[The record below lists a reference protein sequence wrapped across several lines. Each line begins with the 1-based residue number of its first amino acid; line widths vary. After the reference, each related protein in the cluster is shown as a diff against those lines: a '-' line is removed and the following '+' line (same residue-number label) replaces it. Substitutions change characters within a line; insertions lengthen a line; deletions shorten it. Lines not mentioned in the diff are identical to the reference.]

1 MNRLIIWRMLQ
12 EEVRLNTSF
21 ASGKGFYSFPIL
33 VMISGIL
40 AVIFSDEMIADMGY
54 FEYLEVLHIGLM
66 FYGVFAGSLAFFGNE
81 FLERIFGYL
90 GLIIG
95 LPTTQPIT
103 QRKMTLL
110 YFIKEF
116 IFYSLFTLIPA
127 FIGGLA
133 GAYIVGIDLGNLI
146 AFGISLSFSFLM
158 GLSFAYLI
166 SSLYRISWK
175 ASVAGGLATIIIYA
189 ISVQDTAVTYSLE
202 WYLKNEITY
211 LFISAATIIII
222 STVSTLLVTDYYEQG
237 PIRTIGYN
245 DRLKEDIKKF
255 AWAKRYSNPT
265 IIAKE
270 RIDLQRSKTGTKMF
284 FSFAFPLGILTF
296 MNWFI
301 DKGLPIQVD
310 FNTIFYAV
318 MVGFFGTM
326 IYSWLNTIDSP
337 TFYSTLPVTVS
348 DVIRARLVLF
358 FTITWWIPL
367 LFLTLIAYMS
377 SEINLLPIG
386 IIVMITVGMYIVNYT
401 AFSTGL
407 RTNSALFD
415 AIVFLKF
422 FVISVPPMIAM
433 TILSLAISYS
443 LSTVLIALS
452 LICGILA
459 LCSIFF
465 YNRIEVKWKNE
476 TFD

>member
-1 MNRLIIWRMLQ
+1 MNRLIIWKMLQ
-12 EEVRLNTSF
+12 EEIRLNTSF

-33 VMISGIL
+33 VAISGIL
-40 AVIFSDEMIADMGY
+40 AVTFSDELMTDMGY
-54 FEYLEVLHIGLM
+54 LEYLEVLHFGLI

-103 QRKMTLL
+103 QRKITLL

-116 IFYSLFTLIPA
+116 IFYSCFTLLPA
-127 FIGGLA
+127 FLGGLI
-133 GAYIVGIDLGNLI
+133 GASLNDISLINLTK
-146 AFGISLSFSFLM
+146 FGISLSFSFLM

-175 ASVAGGLATIIIYA
+175 TSVFGGITVVAIYA
-189 ISVQDTAVTYSLE
+189 LSVNNMAISYSLE
-202 WYLKNEITY
+202 WYLTGEIENLIY
-211 LFISAATIIII
+211 SIITIILI
-222 STVSTLLVTDYYEQG
+222 STLATLLVTDYYEQG

-245 DRLKEDIKKF
+245 DKLKEDIKTF
-255 AWAKRYSNPT
+255 SWAKKYSNPT
-265 IIAKE
+265 IISKE

-301 DKGLPIQVD
+301 DKGLPIQID
-310 FNTIFYAV
+310 FNTIFYGV

-348 DVIRARLVLF
+348 DVVRARLVLF

-367 LFLTLIAYMS
+367 LFLTLIAYIS
-377 SEINLLPIG
+377 AEINLLPIG
-386 IIVMITVGMYIVNYT
+386 IVVMITVGMYIVNYT
-401 AFSTGL
+401 AWSTGL

-422 FVISVPPMIAM
+422 FVVSVPPMIAM
-433 TILSLAISYS
+433 TILSLAINYS
-443 LSTVLIALS
+443 LSAVLIALS

-459 LCSIFF
+459 LFSIFF

>member
-1 MNRLIIWRMLQ
+1 MNRLIIWKMLQ
-12 EEVRLNTSF
+12 EEIRLNTSF

-33 VMISGIL
+33 VVISGIL
-40 AVIFSDEMIADMGY
+40 AVTFSDELMADMGY
-54 FEYLEVLHIGLM
+54 LEYLEVLHFGLI
-66 FYGVFAGSLAFFGNE
+66 FYGVFAGTLAFFGNE

-103 QRKMTLL
+103 QRKITLL

-116 IFYSLFTLIPA
+116 IFYSCFTLLPA
-127 FIGGLA
+127 FLGGLI
-133 GAYIVGIDLGNLI
+133 GASLNNISLINLTK
-146 AFGISLSFSFLM
+146 FGISLSFSFLM

-175 ASVAGGLATIIIYA
+175 TSVFGGMTVVAIYA
-189 ISVQDTAVTYSLE
+189 LSVNNMAISYSLE
-202 WYLKNEITY
+202 WYLTGEIENLLY
-211 LFISAATIIII
+211 AVITIILI
-222 STVSTLLVTDYYEQG
+222 STLATLLVTDYYEQG

-245 DRLKEDIKKF
+245 DRLKENIKAF
-255 AWAKRYSNPT
+255 AWAKKYSNPT
-265 IIAKE
+265 IISKE

-301 DKGLPIQVD
+301 DKGLPIQID
-310 FNTIFYAV
+310 FNTIFYGV

-348 DVIRARLVLF
+348 DVVRARLVLF

-377 SEINLLPIG
+377 AEINLLPIG
-386 IIVMITVGMYIVNYT
+386 IVVMITVGMYIVNYT
-401 AFSTGL
+401 AWSTGL

-433 TILSLAISYS
+433 TILSLAINYS
-443 LSTVLIALS
+443 LSAVLIALS

-459 LCSIFF
+459 LFSIFF